1 MRRTARQARNAPWLT
16 EPMEPTAVPPVSSL
30 LDLTGRVA
38 LVTGASGN
46 IGAGIARR
54 LHEAGGAVV
63 LHAGRNRASAD
74 ALAAELAEHVTVV
87 QGDVERDADR
97 LCDETITAFGRLD
110 IVVNNAGIQPVAPF
124 MDLTADDRS
133 EMLRINVGGVMAM
146 THGAAA
152 RMPGGGCVV
161 NIASIEGLQPAFM
174 HSHYTTSKAAV
185 LMHTRAAALELGARG
200 IRVNAVAPGLI
211 HVDGIEGGWLEGV
224 ARWHAAAP
232 LQRLGEPSDIGDAV
246 LFLASPMARWITGA
260 TLVVDGGVLT
270 HNTW

>member
-1 MRRTARQARNAPWLT
+1 MDRTD
-16 EPMEPTAVPPVSSL
+16 VPPVSSL
-30 LDLTGRVA
+30 LDLNGRVA

-54 LHEAGGAVV
+54 LHEAGAAVA
-63 LHAGRNRASAD
+63 LHAGRNRASVVL
-74 ALAAELAEHVTVV
+74 LAAELGGCVTVV

-97 LCDETITAFGRLD
+97 LCDETMTVLGRLD
-110 IVVNNAGIQPVAPF
+110 IVVNNAGIQPVAPLL
-124 MDLTADDRS
+124 DLTADDRS

-146 THGAAA
+146 TQGAAA
-152 RMPGGGCVV
+152 RMPDGGCIV
-161 NIASIEGLQPAFM
+161 NIASIEGLQPALM

-211 HVDGIEGGWLEGV
+211 YVDGIEDAWPGGV
-224 ARWHAAAP
+224 ARWHSAAP
-232 LQRLGEPSDIGDAV
+232 LERLGEPSDIGDAV
-246 LFLASPMARWITGA
+246 LFLVSPMSRWITGA

>member
-1 MRRTARQARNAPWLT
+1 MLPSI
-16 EPMEPTAVPPVSSL
+16 VPSVSSL

-54 LHEAGGAVV
+54 LHEAGAAVAI
-63 LHAGRNRASAD
+63 HAGRNRPAAD
-74 ALAAELAEHVTVV
+74 SLANELSTRVTVV

-97 LCDETITAFGRLD
+97 LCDETVGALGRLD
-110 IVVNNAGIQPVAPF
+110 ILVNNAGIQPVAALV
-124 MDLTADDRS
+124 DLSAEDRS

-146 THGAAA
+146 TQASAA
-152 RMPGGGCVV
+152 RMAEGGCVV
-161 NIASIEGLQPAFM
+161 NIASVEGLQPAFL
-174 HSHYTTSKAAV
+174 HSHYSTSKAAV
-185 LMHTRAAALELGARG
+185 LMHTRAAALELGAKG

-211 HVDGIEGGWLEGV
+211 HVDGLEDAWPDGV

-232 LQRLGEPSDIGDAV
+232 LQRLGDPSDIGDAV
-246 LFLASPMARWITGA
+246 LFLVSPMARWVTGA
-260 TLVVDGGVLT
+260 TVVVDGGVLA

>member
-1 MRRTARQARNAPWLT
+1 MAS
-16 EPMEPTAVPPVSSL
+16 TAVPAVSSL
-30 LDLTGRVA
+30 LDLTSRVA

-54 LHEAGGAVV
+54 LHEAGAAVAV
-63 LHAGRNRASAD
+63 HAGRNRAA
-74 ALAAELAEHVTVV
+74 AERLAAELVERVAVIL
-87 QGDVERDADR
+87 GDVERDADR
-97 LCDETITAFGRLD
+97 LCDEAIAAFGRLD
-110 IVVNNAGIQPVAPF
+110 IVVNNAGIQPIAPF
-124 MDLTADDRS
+124 LDLTSDDRS

-146 THGAAA
+146 TQAGAG
-152 RMPGGGCVV
+152 RMPDGGCVV
-161 NIASIEGLQPAFM
+161 NIASIEGLQPAFL

-211 HVDGIEGGWLEGV
+211 HVDGIDDAWPEGV

-232 LQRLGEPSDIGDAV
+232 LQRLGDPSDIGDAV

-260 TLVVDGGVLT
+260 TLIVDGGVLT

>member
-1 MRRTARQARNAPWLT
+1 MATT
-16 EPMEPTAVPPVSSL
+16 DVPAVSSL

-54 LHEAGGAVV
+54 LHEAGAAVAV
-63 LHAGRNRASAD
+63 HAGRNRAA
-74 ALAAELAEHVTVV
+74 AERLAAELVERVAVIL
-87 QGDVERDADR
+87 GDVERDADR
-97 LCDETITAFGRLD
+97 LCDEAIAAFGRLD
-110 IVVNNAGIQPVAPF
+110 IVVNNAGIQPIAPF
-124 MDLTADDRS
+124 LDLTSDDRS

-146 THGAAA
+146 TQAAA
-152 RMPGGGCVV
+152 GRMPDGGCVV
-161 NIASIEGLQPAFM
+161 NIASIEGLQPAFL

-200 IRVNAVAPGLI
+200 IRVNAVAPGFI
-211 HVDGIEGGWLEGV
+211 HVDGIDDAWPEGV

-232 LQRLGEPSDIGDAV
+232 LQRLGDPSDIGDAV